1 MFDNIIALSLFFT
14 AILGGAA
21 LSGVYS
27 EKSGV
32 VNIAING
39 FMIFGALFY
48 SLFRHNMAA
57 DVNGW
62 VQLPMMLIAGMIVAV
77 LSLLHS
83 FASITLKSNQVVS
96 GTAINLLASGVAL
109 FIIQVIYKAGSNGMN
124 SGFQIVA
131 AGKNNLDWKYGISL
145 PVITCFIIFLAAWV
159 VLKYTRLGR
168 RIQAAGENPQA
179 LASQGISVVAI
190 RYISV
195 TISGFLAGIAGA
207 VFAQLQGTFRGDVQ
221 GLGFVA
227 MAIMIFGQWQIPL
240 VILAAVA
247 FSLLNGLSGAIN
259 AGLTSN
265 TLLRDNKE
273 LIKALPFVLS
283 LVTLIFTSKRT
294 LAPKAVGIP
303 YDKSQR

>member
-1 MFDNIIALSLFFT
+1 MLDNIIALALFFT
-14 AILGGAA
+14 AIMGGAA

-48 SLFRHNMAA
+48 ALIRKNMA
-57 DVNGW
+57 DDINGW
-62 VQLPMMLIAGMIVAV
+62 VQLPMMFIAGMIVAV

-109 FIIQVIYKAGSNGMN
+109 FMINVVYSSGSTGMT
-124 SGFQIVA
+124 SSYQIVA
-131 AGKNNLDWKYGISL
+131 AGKNNLDWRYGISL
-145 PVITCFIIFLAAWV
+145 PVITCFIIFFIAWF
-159 VLKYTRLGR
+159 VLKFTRLGR

-179 LASQGISVVAI
+179 LASQGISVVTI

-207 VFAQLQGTFRGDVQ
+207 VFAQLQGSFHGNVQ

-259 AGLTSN
+259 AGLTTN
-265 TLLRDNKE
+265 TTLIENKE

-283 LVTLIFTSKRT
+283 LVTLIFTSRRT

-303 YDKSQR
+303 YDKSKR